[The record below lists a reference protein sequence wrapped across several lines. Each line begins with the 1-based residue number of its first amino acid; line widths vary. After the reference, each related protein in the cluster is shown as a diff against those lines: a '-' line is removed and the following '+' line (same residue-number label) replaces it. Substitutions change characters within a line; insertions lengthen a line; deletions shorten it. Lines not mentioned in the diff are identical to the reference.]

1 MRSIKARRR
10 TSLSMPPTQA
20 LAQEKLASLL
30 VCTRTQVDRDT
41 TERIAG
47 VAHREPDWEGL
58 FAAANEQRL
67 LPIFCK
73 NFAGYTG
80 EALPS
85 RWRQRVSEEFMRNSC
100 RNLALTAELFRVLE
114 ALEGHGVRATPY
126 KGPVLAAQ
134 AYGDVALRQFS
145 DLDIMV
151 PQRQIAAAH
160 DALIA
165 LGYRALVAGLINGCE
180 GAQGRRQIPGQ
191 YAYRNECGT
200 MVELHTELTL
210 RYFPRRLNV
219 DELCGRREVVNV
231 CGREVP
237 TFSREDTL
245 LLLSVHGSKH
255 FWESLGWIADIAALS
270 NAAPGL
276 DWGLALERA
285 RGWGVQ
291 RMVLLGAALA
301 AQLYDVRL
309 PDEAA
314 SSLNR
319 DGVAR
324 HLADGICQRFLAAE
338 PVQLGVFSRF
348 AFRVRM
354 RGSLFQGLLY
364 AVRLALMPTELDRGA
379 HVPCFEP
386 VYALLR
392 PLRLARTYGWRTRPG
407 R

>member
-1 MRSIKARRR
+1 MRMPSVQTHAR
-10 TSLSMPPTQA
+10 
-20 LAQEKLASLL
+20 EKLATLL
-30 VCTRTQVDRDT
+30 VCTRMPVDRD
-41 TERIAG
+41 I
-47 VAHREPDWEGL
+47 VALLRSGPDWEPL
-58 FAAANEQRL
+58 LAAANEQRL
-67 LPIFCK
+67 LPILCK
-73 NFAGYTG
+73 NLAGYAG

-100 RNLALTAELFRVLE
+100 RNLALTAELLRVLE
-114 ALEGHGVRATPY
+114 ALEDHGVRATPY

-134 AYGDVALRQFS
+134 AYGDVALRHFS

-151 PQRQIAAAH
+151 PQWQIAAAH

-165 LGYRALVAGLINGCE
+165 LGYRALLPGLAGG
-180 GAQGRRQIPGQ
+180 GKSAKSRRQIPGQ
-191 YAYRNECGT
+191 YAYRHERGT

-210 RYFPRRLNV
+210 RYFPRRLQV
-219 DELCGRREVVNV
+219 DELCGRREVVSV
-231 CGREVP
+231 GGREVL

-255 FWESLGWIADIAALS
+255 FWECLGWIADVAALI
-270 NAAPGL
+270 NAAPRL
-276 DWGLALERA
+276 DWRLALERA

-291 RMVLLGAALA
+291 RMVLLGAALVA
-301 AQLYDVRL
+301 ELYNVRL
-309 PDEAA
+309 PNEVA

-354 RGSLFQGLLY
+354 RGSLVQGLPY
-364 AVRLALMPTELDRGA
+364 AIRLALMPTELDRGE
-379 HVPCFEP
+379 HGPYFEP

-392 PLRLARTYGWRTRPG
+392 PLRLARTYGWRTRAG
-407 R
+407 H

>member
-1 MRSIKARRR
+1 
-10 TSLSMPPTQA
+10 MPPTQT

-30 VCTRTQVDRDT
+30 VCTRTPVDRDT

-47 VAHREPDWEGL
+47 VTRREPDWEGL
-58 FAAANEQRL
+58 FAAADAQRL

-73 NFAGYTG
+73 NLAGYTG

-180 GAQGRRQIPGQ
+180 GAQSRRQIPGQ

-219 DELCGRREVVNV
+219 DELCGRREVVSV
-231 CGREVP
+231 CGQEVL

-270 NAAPGL
+270 HAAPGL
-276 DWGLALERA
+276 DWELALERA

-309 PDEAA
+309 PDEVA

-324 HLADGICQRFLAAE
+324 HLVDGICQRFLAAE

-354 RGSLFQGLLY
+354 RGSLLQGFLY
-364 AVRLALMPTELDRGA
+364 AVRLALMPTELDRVA
-379 HVPCFEP
+379 HVPYFEP